1 MGHRKHIVKGKMKA
15 KGKQIQQQLKE
26 RGLAMDILIIY
37 LHFNLV
43 GIQCKCTTLIQSNH
57 HKIHY
62 INSTVQQSPPRNN
75 DTIDDDYHFF
85 F

>member
-1 MGHRKHIVKGKMKA
+1 
-15 KGKQIQQQLKE
+15 
-26 RGLAMDILIIY
+26 MDILIIY